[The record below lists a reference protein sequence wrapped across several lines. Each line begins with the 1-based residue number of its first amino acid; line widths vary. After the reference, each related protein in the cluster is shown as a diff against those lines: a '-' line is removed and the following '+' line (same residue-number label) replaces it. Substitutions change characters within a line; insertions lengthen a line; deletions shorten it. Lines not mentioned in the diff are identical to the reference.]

1 MTGRERERVR
11 ERKGKD
17 RVNWSM
23 GWKGEDETGQNEWP
37 LKTRNTTFPGEI
49 KRQKTDQ
56 ARK

>member
-1 MTGRERERVR
+1 MTGKERERER
-11 ERKGKD
+11 KD

-23 GWKGEDETGQNEWP
+23 EWKGGDETGQNEWP

-56 ARK
+56 TEK